1 MPASKLL
8 FCKFNIVCQNL
19 HFFALSCKKQEIV
32 FTLKI
37 LSPFDNNH
45 PFNFHR
51 NRPRSVNFSNSN
63 FKFKRLR
70 PLFETKK
77 KKKKKKKRAS
87 QRHLQILHFISF
99 PLAYSFLG
107 FCKNNAKK
115 SDFPKD
121 TPQVDNNLR
130 TIKCKF
136 DFVKDYHHT
145 YCRNT

>member
-51 NRPRSVNFSNSN
+51 NRPSGLFLKSPETFRACFGCHNSLYIFATPRFQAIKLRNPLSFSYIKNMLKDQLLKISRLQFDDWLFGPEKFSGLSRN
-63 FKFKRLR
+63 RHQIRKFFKFK
-70 PLFETKK
+70 F
-77 KKKKKKKRAS
+77 
-87 QRHLQILHFISF
+87 
-99 PLAYSFLG
+99 
-107 FCKNNAKK
+107 
-115 SDFPKD
+115 
-121 TPQVDNNLR
+121 
-130 TIKCKF
+130 
-136 DFVKDYHHT
+136 
-145 YCRNT
+145 